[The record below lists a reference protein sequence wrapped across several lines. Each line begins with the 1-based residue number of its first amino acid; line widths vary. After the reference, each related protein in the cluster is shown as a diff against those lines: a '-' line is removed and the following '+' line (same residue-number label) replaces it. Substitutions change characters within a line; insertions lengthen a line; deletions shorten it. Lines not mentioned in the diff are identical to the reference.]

1 MVINKELLQL
11 RKKIADKRP
20 EFVRQESWR
29 YDRLAPNW
37 RRPKGKDNK
46 MRKQVSGV
54 PRLAKVGYKGP
65 RKSRGLHP
73 SGYNDVLIFNLKDL
87 TKIDPKV
94 DAVRI
99 AHTVGNKK
107 RIEIVTEATK
117 LKMKILNPGNI
128 ESIKK
133 LPKKAETKPKKEST
147 TGPTATPTETKV
159 EKPKKESTTGR
170 TERKTETKEEKQKK
184 ESKTARTEKKKKPK
198 KKTTTKP
205 TTTPT
210 KTKDK
215 KTKKES
221 TTGPT
226 ATPTET
232 KVEKPKK
239 ESTTGPTA
247 TPTETKVEKPKKES
261 KATGAKGKNA
271 GKKGTKS

>member
-73 SGYNDVLIFNLKDL
+73 SGYNDILIFNLKDL

-128 ESIKK
+128 EAIKK

-147 TGPTATPTETKV
+147 TDQ
-159 EKPKKESTTGR
+159 R
-170 TERKTETKEEKQKK
+170 TNSNTNRNKGRKTKERINNRTNSNTNRNKGRKTKERINN
-184 ESKTARTEKKKKPK
+184 RTNSNTNRNKGR
-198 KKTTTKP
+198 
-205 TTTPT
+205 
-210 KTKDK
+210 KTKERINNRTNSNTNRNK
-215 KTKKES
+215 GRKTKERIKS
-221 TTGPT
+221 NRR
-226 ATPTET
+226 
-232 KVEKPKK
+232 
-239 ESTTGPTA
+239 
-247 TPTETKVEKPKKES
+247 
-261 KATGAKGKNA
+261 KGKERR
-271 GKKGTKS
+271 KKRD

>member
-1 MVINKELLQL
+1 
-11 RKKIADKRP
+11 
-20 EFVRQESWR
+20 
-29 YDRLAPNW
+29 
-37 RRPKGKDNK
+37 
-46 MRKQVSGV
+46 
-54 PRLAKVGYKGP
+54 LAKVGYKGP

-73 SGYNDVLIFNLKDL
+73 SGYNDILIFNLKDL

-159 EKPKKESTTGR
+159 EKPKKES
-170 TERKTETKEEKQKK
+170 
-184 ESKTARTEKKKKPK
+184 
-198 KKTTTKP
+198 
-205 TTTPT
+205 
-210 KTKDK
+210 
-215 KTKKES
+215 
-221 TTGPT
+221 
-226 ATPTET
+226 
-232 KVEKPKK
+232 
-239 ESTTGPTA
+239 
-247 TPTETKVEKPKKES
+247 

>member
-54 PRLAKVGYKGP
+54 PPLAKVGYKGP

-73 SGYNDVLIFNLKDL
+73 SGYNDILVFNIKDL

-107 RIEIVTEATK
+107 RIEIVSEATK
-117 LKMKILNPGNI
+117 LKMKILNPGKI
-128 ESIKK
+128 EAMKK
-133 LPKKAETKPKKEST
+133 VPKKAETKPKKESPST
-147 TGPTATPTETKV
+147 TAATTETKV
-159 EKPKKESTTGR
+159 EKPKKES
-170 TERKTETKEEKQKK
+170 
-184 ESKTARTEKKKKPK
+184 P
-198 KKTTTKP
+198 
-205 TTTPT
+205 
-210 KTKDK
+210 
-215 KTKKES
+215 S
-221 TTGPT
+221 TTA
-226 ATPTET
+226 ATTET

-239 ESTTGPTA
+239 ESPTTESSKTESSKTESSKTESAAAPT
-247 TPTETKVEKPKKES
+247 TETKVEKPKKVS
-261 KATGAKGKNA
+261 KTTGAKSKNT
-271 GKKGTKS
+271 GKKGAKS

>member
-54 PRLAKVGYKGP
+54 PPLAKVGYKGP

-73 SGYNDVLIFNLKDL
+73 SGYNDILVFNIKDL

-107 RIEIVTEATK
+107 RIEIVSEATK
-117 LKMKILNPGNI
+117 LKMKILNPGKI
-128 ESIKK
+128 EAMKK
-133 LPKKAETKPKKEST
+133 VPKKAETKPKKESPT
-147 TGPTATPTETKV
+147 TESSKTESSKTESSKTESAAAPTTETKV
-159 EKPKKESTTGR
+159 EKPKKV
-170 TERKTETKEEKQKK
+170 
-184 ESKTARTEKKKKPK
+184 SKT
-198 KKTTTKP
+198 
-205 TTTPT
+205 
-210 KTKDK
+210 
-215 KTKKES
+215 
-221 TTGPT
+221 
-226 ATPTET
+226 
-232 KVEKPKK
+232 
-239 ESTTGPTA
+239 
-247 TPTETKVEKPKKES
+247 
-261 KATGAKGKNA
+261 TGAKSKNT
-271 GKKGTKS
+271 GKKGAKS

>member
-29 YDRLAPNW
+29 YDRLPPNW

-54 PRLAKVGYKGP
+54 PPLAKVGYKGP

-73 SGYNDVLIFNLKDL
+73 SGYNDILVFNIKDL
-87 TKIDPKV
+87 TKIDSKV

-117 LKMKILNPGNI
+117 LKMKILNPGKI
-128 ESIKK
+128 EAMKK
-133 LPKKAETKPKKEST
+133 LPKKVEKPKKEST
-147 TGPTATPTETKV
+147 TATPTETPTETKV
-159 EKPKKESTTGR
+159 EKPKKEST
-170 TERKTETKEEKQKK
+170 
-184 ESKTARTEKKKKPK
+184 
-198 KKTTTKP
+198 
-205 TTTPT
+205 
-210 KTKDK
+210 
-215 KTKKES
+215 
-221 TTGPT
+221 
-226 ATPTET
+226 
-232 KVEKPKK
+232 
-239 ESTTGPTA
+239 TA

-261 KATGAKGKNA
+261 KATGAKGKNI

>member
-54 PRLAKVGYKGP
+54 PPLAKVGYKGP

-73 SGYNDVLIFNLKDL
+73 SGYNDILVFNIKDL

-107 RIEIVTEATK
+107 RIEIVSEATK
-117 LKMKILNPGNI
+117 LKMKILNPGKI
-128 ESIKK
+128 EAMKK
-133 LPKKAETKPKKEST
+133 VPKKAETKPKKESPT
-147 TGPTATPTETKV
+147 TESSKTESSKTESSKTESAAAPTTETKV
-159 EKPKKESTTGR
+159 EKPKKESPAAATT
-170 TERKTETKEEKQKK
+170 
-184 ESKTARTEKKKKPK
+184 ESAAA
-198 KKTTTKP
+198 P
-205 TTTPT
+205 T
-210 KTKDK
+210 
-215 KTKKES
+215 
-221 TTGPT
+221 
-226 ATPTET
+226 TET

-239 ESTTGPTA
+239 
-247 TPTETKVEKPKKES
+247 VS
-261 KATGAKGKNA
+261 KTTGAKSKNT
-271 GKKGTKS
+271 GKKGAKS

>member
-54 PRLAKVGYKGP
+54 PPLAKVGYKGP

-73 SGYNDVLIFNLKDL
+73 SGYNDILVFNIKDL

-107 RIEIVTEATK
+107 RIEIVSEATK
-117 LKMKILNPGNI
+117 LKMKILNPGKI
-128 ESIKK
+128 EAMKK
-133 LPKKAETKPKKEST
+133 VPKKAETKPKKESPST
-147 TGPTATPTETKV
+147 TAATTETKV
-159 EKPKKESTTGR
+159 EKPKKESPAAATT
-170 TERKTETKEEKQKK
+170 
-184 ESKTARTEKKKKPK
+184 ESAAA
-198 KKTTTKP
+198 P
-205 TTTPT
+205 T
-210 KTKDK
+210 
-215 KTKKES
+215 
-221 TTGPT
+221 
-226 ATPTET
+226 TET

-239 ESTTGPTA
+239 
-247 TPTETKVEKPKKES
+247 VS
-261 KATGAKGKNA
+261 KTTGAKSKNT
-271 GKKGTKS
+271 GKKGAKS

>member
-73 SGYNDVLIFNLKDL
+73 SGYNDILIFNLKDL

-133 LPKKAETKPKKEST
+133 LPKKAETKPKKE
-147 TGPTATPTETKV
+147 
-159 EKPKKESTTGR
+159 
-170 TERKTETKEEKQKK
+170 
-184 ESKTARTEKKKKPK
+184 
-198 KKTTTKP
+198 
-205 TTTPT
+205 
-210 KTKDK
+210 
-215 KTKKES
+215 
-221 TTGPT
+221 
-226 ATPTET
+226 
-232 KVEKPKK
+232 
-239 ESTTGPTA
+239 
-247 TPTETKVEKPKKES
+247 
-261 KATGAKGKNA
+261 
-271 GKKGTKS
+271 